1 VDVWWHDGWWEGIV
15 VHKESDDR
23 LQVYFPGEKQY
34 LTFNHGQL
42 RHSQEW
48 LRNGWEQIKE
58 RPDLATSLVS
68 QLDKKQVLGKSCNGS
83 VEQVAICE
91 SELVRKD
98 ESGRSDSCQVSE
110 FGKDVKVKEHEVVTD
125 LSKDNL
131 LTQLK
136 WKSSRKRRRGS
147 GSSVQKMH
155 YIVADK
161 DGTPD
166 VMVSRTCERFL
177 IPTSLKVDHENCKF
191 VGDSLFSSSVVPPLT
206 SLVMSR

>member
-1 VDVWWHDGWWEGIV
+1 MLNSPYVDA
-15 VHKESDDR
+15 
-23 LQVYFPGEKQY
+23 GEKQY

-48 LRNGWEQIKE
+48 LRNGWEQFKD
-58 RPDLATSLVS
+58 RPDLATLLTS
-68 QLDKKQVLGKSCNGS
+68 QLDKKQVLGKSCHDS
-83 VEQVAICE
+83 MEQVAISE
-91 SELVRKD
+91 SELLRKD
-98 ESGRSDSCQVSE
+98 ESGLCDLCQVSE
-110 FGKDVKVKEHEVVTD
+110 CRKDVKFKEHEVITD

-147 GSSVQKMH
+147 ASSVQKMH

-166 VMVSRTCERFL
+166 AMVSRTCERFL
-177 IPTSLKVDHENCKF
+177 IPSSLKVDHENCKF